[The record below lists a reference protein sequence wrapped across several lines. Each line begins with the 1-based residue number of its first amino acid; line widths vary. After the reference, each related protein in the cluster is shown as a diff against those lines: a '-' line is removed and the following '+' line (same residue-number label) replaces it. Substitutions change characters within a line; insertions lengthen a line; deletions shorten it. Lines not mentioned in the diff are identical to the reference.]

1 MAQTSRLEDDRLM
14 RLALEQARACLQH
27 GDVPVG
33 AVVARDGEVLAVA
46 GNARERL
53 GDPTAHAE
61 MLALREAAA
70 RMGSW
75 RLEGCTL
82 VVTLEPCAMCAGAVV
97 LARIERVVFGA
108 ADPKAGFVGS
118 LGDLV
123 RDPRLNHRAAVTPG
137 VLADECGEVL
147 RAFFRERRGCDRS
160 SAPGQSSG

>member
-1 MAQTSRLEDDRLM
+1 M
-14 RLALEQARACLQH
+14 RLALDEARACVEH

-33 AVVARDGEVLAVA
+33 AVVARDGAVLAAA
-46 GNARERL
+46 GNARERR

-61 MLALREAAA
+61 MLALREAAE

-97 LARIERVVFGA
+97 LSRIDRLVFGA
-108 ADPKAGFVGS
+108 ADPKAGFAGS

-123 RDPRLNHRAAVTPG
+123 RDPRLNHRVALTPG

-147 RAFFRERRGCDRS
+147 RSFFRERRGPV
-160 SAPGQSSG
+160 PGERLARGQFSG

>member
-1 MAQTSRLEDDRLM
+1 M